1 MCFSCQKRIIA
12 VGKKKKKKGREGNE
26 KEEKK

>member
-1 MCFSCQKRIIA
+1 MRFSCQKRIIA
-12 VGKKKKKKGREGNE
+12 VGKKKKKGREGNE

>member
-12 VGKKKKKKGREGNE
+12 VGKKKKKGREGNE